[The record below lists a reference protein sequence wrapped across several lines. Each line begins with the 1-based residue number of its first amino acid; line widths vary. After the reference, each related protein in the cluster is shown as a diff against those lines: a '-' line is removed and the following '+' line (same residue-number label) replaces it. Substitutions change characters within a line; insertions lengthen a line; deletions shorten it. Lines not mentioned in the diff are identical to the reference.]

1 MGLDVTLSDGV
12 VSQGVSSRWVG
23 QRADTACEEGVGTML
38 VLRRKAGEAI
48 VLNGVI
54 TIHVL
59 AVEGERVKLGIS
71 APPEV
76 VIVRSE
82 LLEGPGAGMGMP
94 GGAAQGGPMAP
105 HREPRPYREPERP
118 YREPDLNRENN
129 RGLDES
135 GEESR
140 RGVGMPQ
147 EPHRYGYG
155 ERPRPFGYGER
166 PRPFGERNL
175 PTSIGSGPLHRE

>member
-1 MGLDVTLSDGV
+1 
-12 VSQGVSSRWVG
+12 
-23 QRADTACEEGVGTML
+23 ML

-82 LLEGPGAGMGMP
+82 LLENQGGMGGPGAPAPGMQPQMG
-94 GGAAQGGPMAP
+94 
-105 HREPRPYREPERP
+105 REPRPYRDETPRPYREEGIRP
-118 YREPDLNRENN
+118 YREPVSDEGGEGGPARGREP
-129 RGLDES
+129 GLP
-135 GEESR
+135 G
-140 RGVGMPQ
+140 GPA
-147 EPHRYGYG
+147 RYGYG
-155 ERPRPFGYGER
+155 PRGRVSGERGFGER
-166 PRPFGERNL
+166 PFSDRPFSERPFSDRPFEERPFSERPFEERPSGE
-175 PTSIGSGPLHRE
+175 GSPSPRVGGDPLRYR

>member
-1 MGLDVTLSDGV
+1 MAPTR
-12 VSQGVSSRWVG
+12 Q
-23 QRADTACEEGVGTML
+23 EGVTAML

-82 LLEGPGAGMGMP
+82 LLENQGQLGGSGPVSP
-94 GGAAQGGPMAP
+94 GGQPG
-105 HREPRPYREPERP
+105 PRPYRDPEREANGSRP
-118 YREPDLNRENN
+118 ELPP
-129 RGLDES
+129 S
-135 GEESR
+135 ESR
-140 RGVGMPQ
+140 FRAPPGGG
-147 EPHRYGYG
+147 RY
-155 ERPRPFGYGER
+155 RPPRP
-166 PRPFGERNL
+166 PRAHAPEPPRG
-175 PTSIGSGPLHRE
+175 TD

>member
-1 MGLDVTLSDGV
+1 
-12 VSQGVSSRWVG
+12 
-23 QRADTACEEGVGTML
+23 ML

-82 LLEGPGAGMGMP
+82 LLEGPASATGPTAPTPGMQAPLGQGPQPFRERGREASSEEPDDPSARPRGLNFP
-94 GGAAQGGPMAP
+94 GGPTRLATQ
-105 HREPRPYREPERP
+105 RTDVEEPRP
-118 YREPDLNRENN
+118 L
-129 RGLDES
+129 S
-135 GEESR
+135 
-140 RGVGMPQ
+140 
-147 EPHRYGYG
+147 
-155 ERPRPFGYGER
+155 
-166 PRPFGERNL
+166 
-175 PTSIGSGPLHRE
+175 SGPLRYP

>member
-1 MGLDVTLSDGV
+1 
-12 VSQGVSSRWVG
+12 
-23 QRADTACEEGVGTML
+23 ML

-82 LLEGPGAGMGMP
+82 LLENQGGLGGGPGNSYSNAPSPMRP
-94 GGAAQGGPMAP
+94 QG
-105 HREPRPYREPERP
+105 PRPYHTQDNDVRGPGLAGNGMGPQQSGYSRYTAPRP
-118 YREPDLNRENN
+118 AYPA
-129 RGLDES
+129 ES
-135 GEESR
+135 GET
-140 RGVGMPQ
+140 PA
-147 EPHRYGYG
+147 
-155 ERPRPFGYGER
+155 PF
-166 PRPFGERNL
+166 P
-175 PTSIGSGPLHRE
+175 SGPLRYRP

>member
-1 MGLDVTLSDGV
+1 
-12 VSQGVSSRWVG
+12 
-23 QRADTACEEGVGTML
+23 ML

-82 LLEGPGAGMGMP
+82 LLEGQGQP
-94 GGAAQGGPMAP
+94 GGPMGGGYGGP
-105 HREPRPYREPERP
+105 SPMSREHPRPYREPGEGEGSGGP
-118 YREPDLNRENN
+118 
-129 RGLDES
+129 RGMASLPEAETPPS
-135 GEESR
+135 PG
-140 RGVGMPQ
+140 
-147 EPHRYGYG
+147 RYG
-155 ERPRPFGYGER
+155 PRRRSFEEGAAPS
-166 PRPFGERNL
+166 
-175 PTSIGSGPLHRE
+175 SIGSGPLRYR

>member
-1 MGLDVTLSDGV
+1 
-12 VSQGVSSRWVG
+12 
-23 QRADTACEEGVGTML
+23 ML

-82 LLEGPGAGMGMP
+82 LLEGQG
-94 GGAAQGGPMAP
+94 QSGGPMGGGYGGPAP
-105 HREPRPYREPERP
+105 MTRENPRPYREPNEG
-118 YREPDLNRENN
+118 EGSGGA
-129 RGLDES
+129 RGMAPE
-135 GEESR
+135 
-140 RGVGMPQ
+140 Q
-147 EPHRYGYG
+147 EANVYPSPNRYG
-155 ERPRPFGYGER
+155 PRRRSYEDGPST
-166 PRPFGERNL
+166 
-175 PTSIGSGPLHRE
+175 PTPLGSGPLRNR

>member
-1 MGLDVTLSDGV
+1 
-12 VSQGVSSRWVG
+12 
-23 QRADTACEEGVGTML
+23 ML

-82 LLEGPGAGMGMP
+82 LLENQGPG
-94 GGAAQGGPMAP
+94 GGPGDSMSGP
-105 HREPRPYREPERP
+105 SPLRRELQRP
-118 YREPDLNRENN
+118 YREPDTEP
-129 RGLDES
+129 RGSTSEQNTPGGLPP
-135 GEESR
+135 R
-140 RGVGMPQ
+140 PI
-147 EPHRYGYG
+147 PPRYA
-155 ERPRPFGYGER
+155 RPRPFQEDTQPPPLGT
-166 PRPFGERNL
+166 PPPPFRY
-175 PTSIGSGPLHRE
+175 R

>member
-1 MGLDVTLSDGV
+1 
-12 VSQGVSSRWVG
+12 
-23 QRADTACEEGVGTML
+23 ML

-82 LLEGPGAGMGMP
+82 LLENQGGIGNVGPMSGPGNSLS
-94 GGAAQGGPMAP
+94 GPAP
-105 HREPRPYREPERP
+105 LSRERPRPYRESDADPGEGGEGGAPRGYRP
-118 YREPDLNRENN
+118 
-129 RGLDES
+129 G
-135 GEESR
+135 
-140 RGVGMPQ
+140 PQ
-147 EPHRYGYG
+147 TGYSRYG
-155 ERPRPFGYGER
+155 RRPFNDGTQPE
-166 PRPFGERNL
+166 P
-175 PTSIGSGPLHRE
+175 IGTPPPPPARYR

>member
-1 MGLDVTLSDGV
+1 
-12 VSQGVSSRWVG
+12 
-23 QRADTACEEGVGTML
+23 ML

-82 LLEGPGAGMGMP
+82 LLENQGAMGGAPSNSFGNMPSPMRPSGPRPYHTQDNDMRGPGAGTQ
-94 GGAAQGGPMAP
+94 QGGYS
-105 HREPRPYREPERP
+105 RYTTPRP
-118 YREPDLNRENN
+118 
-129 RGLDES
+129 
-135 GEESR
+135 
-140 RGVGMPQ
+140 
-147 EPHRYGYG
+147 GYPPA
-155 ERPRPFGYGER
+155 EQSDAPSPF
-166 PRPFGERNL
+166 
-175 PTSIGSGPLHRE
+175 PTSGPLRYRP

>member
-1 MGLDVTLSDGV
+1 
-12 VSQGVSSRWVG
+12 
-23 QRADTACEEGVGTML
+23 ML

-82 LLEGPGAGMGMP
+82 LLENQGQLGAPGQTSPSTGPG
-94 GGAAQGGPMAP
+94 
-105 HREPRPYREPERP
+105 PRPYREPEREAGGL
-118 YREPDLNRENN
+118 REEANP
-129 RGLDES
+129 RGPQYGSQPGS
-135 GEESR
+135 GRYVPR
-140 RGVGMPQ
+140 R
-147 EPHRYGYG
+147 
-155 ERPRPFGYGER
+155 RPNGDDSSPS
-166 PRPFGERNL
+166 P
-175 PTSIGSGPLHRE
+175 IGSGPLRYP

>member
-1 MGLDVTLSDGV
+1 
-12 VSQGVSSRWVG
+12 
-23 QRADTACEEGVGTML
+23 ML

-82 LLEGPGAGMGMP
+82 LLDNQGAIGGPGNSYGNVP
-94 GGAAQGGPMAP
+94 AP
-105 HREPRPYREPERP
+105 LRGNAPRPYHTQDNEAHGPGLAPPQQSGYSRYTTPPRP
-118 YREPDLNRENN
+118 TYPA
-129 RGLDES
+129 ES
-135 GEESR
+135 GDA
-140 RGVGMPQ
+140 PA
-147 EPHRYGYG
+147 
-155 ERPRPFGYGER
+155 PF
-166 PRPFGERNL
+166 P
-175 PTSIGSGPLHRE
+175 SGPLRYRS

>member
-1 MGLDVTLSDGV
+1 
-12 VSQGVSSRWVG
+12 
-23 QRADTACEEGVGTML
+23 ML

-82 LLEGPGAGMGMP
+82 LLEGQGPSAGPSAPQGYGPPVQRPFRESSGNHSANPEQGTGPRRDFSNPGP
-94 GGAAQGGPMAP
+94 PPRFGP
-105 HREPRPYREPERP
+105 
-118 YREPDLNRENN
+118 
-129 RGLDES
+129 RG
-135 GEESR
+135 
-140 RGVGMPQ
+140 
-147 EPHRYGYG
+147 EPHSA
-155 ERPRPFGYGER
+155 EEEPAPARPD
-166 PRPFGERNL
+166 
-175 PTSIGSGPLHRE
+175 PLRLG